1 MNCYDFEQQLQTLL
15 DNRLPVEADSM
26 LGAHRALCSDCAE
39 LYAAYQAMH
48 AQFAAGS
55 PCVSLS
61 DDDLHRPQAI
71 AGLAQRVTAEVARAP
86 ADHVASKPSPAAV
99 SSRWNSWGSL
109 AVAASLLIAVG
120 VAVVN
125 TDQPATP
132 VKSNKITTADN
143 GTANRT
149 KATNSAEADLAGRDM
164 WYRTGRG
171 LASMAIATWH
181 ADESGSALES
191 EATGN
196 RPLLDRAVER
206 LRELLPD
213 TNGNSPNG
221 GETGRWLGR
230 ERPLTA

>member
-15 DNRLPVEADSM
+15 DNRLPVEADPM

-39 LYAAYQAMH
+39 LYAGYQAMAAH
-48 AQFAAGS
+48 FAAANDF
-55 PCVSLS
+55 P
-61 DDDLHRPQAI
+61 RPQAI
-71 AGLAQRVTAEVARAP
+71 AGLAQRVTAEVAHAP
-86 ADHVASKPSPAAV
+86 AAQVVGNPSPAAV
-99 SSRWNSWGSL
+99 SSRWNRWGSL

-125 TDQPATP
+125 TDQSATP
-132 VKSNKITTADN
+132 TKSNKITTAEN

-149 KATNSAEADLAGRDM
+149 AATNSAEADLAGRDM